1 MLKFVL
7 AADFFIENVERIY
20 FYSTFVETTLKM

>member
-1 MLKFVL
+1 MLKS
-7 AADFFIENVERIY
+7 AARTDFFIENVERIY